1 VDDNGSVLLHGRQR
15 WVVLGVILT
24 GTFMNVFDFFTVNV
38 ATPSLH
44 HDLGSGPAALELIVG
59 GYGLTYSLGL
69 VTGGRLGDRYGR
81 RRLFFGGM
89 VVFALA
95 SAASGTAPTSAA
107 LVAARLLQGASAS
120 IMMPQVLSIIRVSF
134 ATEERRAALAV
145 LGTTIAL
152 GQVSGQA
159 LGGIIL
165 SANIFGLSWR
175 PIFLVNV
182 PVAALAMLLGF
193 RRVPESTSPT
203 RPSLDLP
210 GVFLLTA
217 TATLLVLPLVAG
229 RTLHWPLW
237 TWCCLAA
244 VPGGTWA
251 LIAWEQRAGRDR
263 QPLVDLGLFRSR
275 DFTVGLLINV
285 SLFATMTS
293 FFFVLGLYLQ
303 EGRGDGPLTAG
314 LSFVPLAVGNFTAS
328 VCTSRLV
335 ARYGR
340 DVLSAGAVL
349 QVVGLIML
357 VADTT
362 WPSTLGSLLL
372 PAIFVFGL
380 GQGLLVPSIIGVV
393 LARIRSEDSGAAGGV
408 LVMVQQLFG
417 TIGLVVVSICFF
429 AFTGAGHLL
438 GYTRAFRAAV
448 VCDIG
453 LATATLVCSRFL
465 AGRDATRRAQ
475 DQDPAALARPATSDL
490 DGAVVT

>member
-1 VDDNGSVLLHGRQR
+1 MNDGAAVYLQGRQR

-24 GTFMNVFDFFTVNV
+24 GTFMNVFDFFVVNV
-38 ATPSLH
+38 ATVSLH

-69 VTGGRLGDRYGR
+69 VSGGRLGDRYGR
-81 RRLFFGGM
+81 RRLFFSGM

-95 SAASGTAPTSAA
+95 SAASGAAPTSTD
-107 LVAARLLQGASAS
+107 LVIARLIQGASAS

-134 ATEERRAALAV
+134 PTAERRKALAV

-159 LGGIIL
+159 LGGVIL
-165 SANIFGLSWR
+165 SANLFGLSWR

-182 PVAALAMLLGF
+182 PVATLAIILGW
-193 RRVPESTSPT
+193 RRVPESTSPA
-203 RPSLDLP
+203 RPSLDIP
-210 GVFLLTA
+210 GVALLTV

-237 TWCCLAA
+237 CWICLAL

-251 LIAWEQRAGRDR
+251 LITCERRAKRHR
-263 QPLVDLGLFRSR
+263 QPLIDLDLFRSR
-275 DFTVGLLINV
+275 DFSVGLLFNAT
-285 SLFATMTS
+285 LFATFSS

-303 EGRGDGPLTAG
+303 DGRGDSPLSAG
-314 LSFVPLAVGNFTAS
+314 LSFVPLAVGNFLAS
-328 VCTSRLV
+328 LCTSRLV

-340 DVLSAGAVL
+340 DVLSGGAAL
-349 QVVGLIML
+349 QILALGLL
-357 VADTT
+357 VAVTT
-362 WPSTLGSLLL
+362 WSASLGFLLI
-372 PAIFVFGL
+372 PAVFVFGL
-380 GQGLLVPSIIGVV
+380 GQGLLIPSIIGVV

-417 TIGLVVVSICFF
+417 TVGLVVVSICFF

-438 GYTRAFRAAV
+438 GYTHAFRAAII
-448 VCDIG
+448 CDIG
-453 LATATLVCSRFL
+453 LALATLTCSRFL
-465 AGRDATRRAQ
+465 TGRLPAG
-475 DQDPAALARPATSDL
+475 ALRPANAHADDVL
-490 DGAVVT
+490 MVAE